1 MHNVTIGI
9 VSRDEEISG
18 TKIKAITKNNLK
30 YIQDKCNYIGILNY
44 DNNDINQNVLKLCDG
59 IIFQG
64 GDTIYPY
71 HFKILD
77 YALQNNIPVL
87 GICMGHQIIGL
98 YSIKSTNENDLVKV
112 NNHYSKNTLHKI
124 KTEKNSIISKL
135 LGDFPLVNTRHLYA
149 VKKVKQPFKVTS
161 LSEDKIIE
169 SIEYIDD
176 KHFILGLQFHP
187 EDMINTENIYN
198 YFIKEITKRKNT
210 KQ

>member
-1 MHNVTIGI
+1 
-9 VSRDEEISG
+9 
-18 TKIKAITKNNLK
+18 
-30 YIQDKCNYIGILNY
+30 
-44 DNNDINQNVLKLCDG
+44 
-59 IIFQG
+59 
-64 GDTIYPY
+64 
-71 HFKILD
+71 
-77 YALQNNIPVL
+77 
-87 GICMGHQIIGL
+87 MGHQIIGL

-135 LGDFPLVNTRHLYA
+135 LGDSPLVNTRNLYA

>member
-1 MHNVTIGI
+1 MHDITIGI

-44 DNNDINQNVLKLCDG
+44 DNNDINQNVLKFCDG

-124 KTEKNSIISKL
+124 KTEKNSIINKL

>member
-1 MHNVTIGI
+1 MHDITIGI
-9 VSRDEEISG
+9 VSRDEEING

-64 GDTIYPY
+64 GDKIYPY

-135 LGDFPLVNTRHLYA
+135 LGDSSLVNTRHLYA
-149 VKKVKQPFKVTS
+149 VKKVKKPFKVTS